1 MKMRHPMSSRR
12 AALGVALAIAAS
24 LAIAGCAEPAASF
37 SAEGPCTVDGRAP
50 GGYPDLE
57 ARLPSS
63 LGGIGP
69 DNGTGAATADVSP
82 TTVDSGRNCT
92 QKVLGALWDHG
103 IRELR
108 FAGAIWDIGGGEGV
122 VSALFITPPGQPAL
136 ETSWL
141 EEFYEASAR
150 ASSKAENI
158 TVTRPTIDPAGEVFR
173 IDALNDLS
181 LQTVVVWPDG
191 DIARVALVATNV
203 QPGADRS
210 DHEAAVQLVVS
221 QSASRTAP

>member
-1 MKMRHPMSSRR
+1 
-12 AALGVALAIAAS
+12 LGIALALVAS

-37 SAEGPCTVDGRAP
+37 SGEGPCTVDGRAP

-57 ARLPSS
+57 ARLPPS

-69 DNGTGAATADVSP
+69 DGGTGGATADVTP

-92 QKVLGALWDHG
+92 QQVLGTLWNHG
-103 IRELR
+103 VRELR
-108 FAGAIWDIGGGEGV
+108 FAGAIWDTGGGEGV

-136 ETSWL
+136 EGAWL

-158 TVTRPTIDPAGEVFR
+158 TITRPAIDPAGEVFR

-191 DIARVALVATNV
+191 DIVRVAHIATNV
-203 QPGADRS
+203 QPGADRAG
-210 DHEAAVQLVVS
+210 HEGTVQLVVS

>member
-1 MKMRHPMSSRR
+1 MGL
-12 AALGVALAIAAS
+12 ALLVAAS
-24 LAIAGCAEPAASF
+24 VAIAGCAEPAASF

-57 ARLPSS
+57 SRLPPS

-69 DNGTGAATADVSP
+69 DGGTGSATADVAP

-92 QKVLGALWDHG
+92 QKVLGTLWDHG
-103 IRELR
+103 VRELR
-108 FAGAIWDIGGGEGV
+108 FAGAIWDLGDGEGV
-122 VSALFITPPGQPAL
+122 VSAMFITPPGQPAL
-136 ETSWL
+136 EPAWL
-141 EEFYEASAR
+141 EEFYEASAK

-158 TVTRPTIDPAGEVFR
+158 TVTRPAIEPAGAVFR

-191 DIARVALVATNV
+191 DVVRVALVATNV
-203 QPGADRS
+203 QPGADRA
-210 DHEAAVQLVVS
+210 DHEAVVQLVVG

>member
-1 MKMRHPMSSRR
+1 MSARPP
-12 AALGVALAIAAS
+12 ALVIAVLVAS
-24 LAIAGCAEPAASF
+24 LAVAGCAEPAASF
-37 SAEGPCTVDGRAP
+37 TAEGPCTVDGRAP

-57 ARLPSS
+57 ARLTPS

-69 DNGTGAATADVSP
+69 DNGTGSATADLAP

-92 QKVLGALWDHG
+92 QQVLGTLWNHG

-108 FAGAIWDIGGGEGV
+108 FAGGIWDLGGGEGV

-136 ETSWL
+136 EASWL

-158 TVTRPTIDPAGEVFR
+158 TVTRPAIDPAGEVFR

-181 LQTVVVWPDG
+181 LQTVVVWPEG
-191 DIARVALVATNV
+191 DIVRVALVATNV
-203 QPGADRS
+203 EPGADRA

-221 QSASRTAP
+221 QTASRTST

>member
-1 MKMRHPMSSRR
+1 MSLRR
-12 AALGVALAIAAS
+12 AGLGIALGIAAS

-37 SAEGPCTVDGRAP
+37 VAEGPCTTDGRAP

-57 ARLPSS
+57 AMLPAA

-69 DNGTGAATADVSP
+69 GDNAGGATADVRP

-92 QKVLGALWDHG
+92 QQVLGTLWDHG
-103 IRELR
+103 VRDLR

-122 VSALFITPPGQPAL
+122 VSALFMTPPGQPAL
-136 ETSWL
+136 EQAWL

-150 ASSKAENI
+150 ASSKAENV
-158 TVTRPTIDPAGEVFR
+158 TVTRPTIEPAGEVFR

-181 LQTVVVWPDG
+181 LQTVVVWPAEDVV
-191 DIARVALVATNV
+191 RVALIATNV
-203 QPGADRS
+203 QPGADRA
-210 DHEAAVQLVVS
+210 DHEAAVQQVVG
-221 QSASRTAP
+221 QSASRTSL